1 MKSNCPFWAKYQEVS
16 KAINLDG
23 LFNDYQSSDNH
34 EFTVLG
40 QLLSPTSLCTSDR
53 EAQSLLSLESTVAL
67 SNYDSLKM
75 IPFVSLPLPIFLP
88 AANVHA
94 GRSFL
99 LITPRTQGI
108 ARGTLPI
115 DKWI

>member
-40 QLLSPTSLCTSDR
+40 QSLSPTSLRTSDR

-67 SNYDSLKM
+67 SNYDSLQM

-88 AANVHA
+88 APNVHA
-94 GRSFL
+94 GESFPL
-99 LITPRTQGI
+99 VAPRTRGI
-108 ARGTLPI
+108 ARGTLPF
-115 DKWI
+115 DEWI